1 MSKPIQIQT
10 VQPEQLESLTAN
22 MMTTNTNQE
31 ITGNKAFTGLVAL
44 RACDSKGISHMIYP
58 PYFGDNHQDRIV
70 SEQCIQTLE
79 NKRLIDPTI
88 IHRVQG
94 EELQQHTDYTLSVP
108 ELTSDA
114 TIATTDDITS
124 ATSNMA
130 TTDTEQT
137 LDNKTINNPTLSF
150 SNEKTELLRDDA
162 GNEITD
168 DSGNEIH
175 YTHTVPGILVK
186 AHQTIN
192 GTTEEFSRGY
202 LLPLRYEG
210 TLITDTWLNKGY
222 YSGAHLKRP
231 HLEAPIL
238 RDDTTTHSLTV
249 PTLTNDTTIATTDT
263 EQTLTNKTLGE
274 PTLASQT
281 INLNP
286 SNLTNTEI
294 SLPAYEGITKYTLLT
309 SQDIENYK
317 TKYVFDDG
325 IYLKAQGFGISHFRM
340 TLHVSNLQDGEA
352 WHNEQITVPYLLAE
366 NESSCATGFL
376 LNTAEPYTLIL
387 ERKSGN
393 NTITITLPSLHHTIS
408 NGDYTIDTLLPT
420 PPSGW
425 ITGTQPP
432 VNGVSNQ
439 GHSLSGGGE
448 GAEEGGIGV
457 SYTGHYLSWDNDG
470 SGSGSIKVK

>member
-10 VQPEQLESLTAN
+10 VQPEQLESLTTN

-31 ITGNKAFTGLVAL
+31 ITGNKVFKGTVAF
-44 RACDSKGISHMIYP
+44 RACDSKEISHMIYP

-70 SEQCIQTLE
+70 SELSTQTLE

-94 EELQQHTDYTLSVP
+94 EELEQHTDYTLSVP

-114 TIATTDDITS
+114 TIATTES
-124 ATSNMA
+124 
-130 TTDTEQT
+130 EQT
-137 LDNKTINNPTLSF
+137 LQNKTLNNPVL
-150 SNEKTELLRDDA
+150 KD
-162 GNEITD
+162 
-168 DSGNEIH
+168 
-175 YTHTVPGILVK
+175 
-186 AHQTIN
+186 
-192 GTTEEFSRGY
+192 GTTEY
-202 LLPLRYEG
+202 
-210 TLITDTWLNKGY
+210 
-222 YSGAHLKRP
+222 
-231 HLEAPIL
+231 
-238 RDDTTTHSLTV
+238 SLTV

-274 PTLASQT
+274 PALASQT

-317 TKYVFDDG
+317 TKYVFDEG

-340 TLHVSNLQDGEA
+340 TLHVSNLQDEEA

-366 NESSCATGFL
+366 DESSCATGFL

-439 GHSLSGGGE
+439 GHSLSGEGA